1 MHMRGPHPRTN
12 TPEPRMHMRGIP
24 RAPRTYTPEPRMHMR
39 GLPSAF
45 TLIELMVV
53 LSIIIIIVA
62 IAVPVWST
70 LSGNN
75 SIATAQNQIASM
87 LGNARADALYN
98 RQMTGVFFF
107 LDPTTGQTAMAE
119 VQADLVAQTNPPAA
133 GTAYYPSYTT
143 SSVTNGQTIT
153 MNNSNINVV
162 PLEMVNY
169 LINPLPTTPGAN
181 AYVYYRDVLLL
192 PAGVG
197 VVLSNNVDPYGLTYA
212 NNPTAYQQMNAS
224 LDRYVHCGA
233 IMFDATGQ
241 VTTIPYA
248 VPMVRQTPYTVA
260 NTLTMANQ
268 LGKRL
273 GLFPPVNG
281 AGGSGNLGSQVQ
293 SGFNDGGAQP
303 PPTGSDLYPLVSQ
316 VGLLLYDGNAYGNQ
330 RTSANAAFTKFDLE
344 YALPGT
350 PTYSMPLI
358 QDKRD
363 EETWLDQNGV
373 AFLVSPFNGSLI
385 KAK

>member
-1 MHMRGPHPRTN
+1 
-12 TPEPRMHMRGIP
+12 
-24 RAPRTYTPEPRMHMR
+24 MHMR
-39 GLPSAF
+39 GLRRAF

-119 VQADLVAQTNPPAA
+119 VQADLEPQTNPPTPTT
-133 GTAYYPSYTT
+133 GYSYSYTPGNPAST
-143 SSVTNGQTIT
+143 ASPLGAAANNNGPVT
-153 MNNSNINVV
+153 
-162 PLEMVNY
+162 PLEMANY
-169 LINPLPTTPGAN
+169 LPNGAATTAN
-181 AYVYYRDVLLL
+181 GVQQYVFYRDVLLL
-192 PAGVG
+192 PSGVG
-197 VVLSNNVDPYGLTYA
+197 VALSNNSNPYNA
-212 NNPTAYQQMNAS
+212 NPAPPI
-224 LDRYVHCGA
+224 DRYLRCGV
-233 IMFDATGQ
+233 IMFDATGAI
-241 VTTIPYA
+241 TSIPYG
-248 VPMVRQTPYTVA
+248 VPVLRQTPYVINVNNSFPT
-260 NTLTMANQ
+260 NQNQ

-273 GLFPPVNG
+273 GLTSTSGDLVSLTTPSAANG
-281 AGGSGNLGSQVQ
+281 Y
-293 SGFNDGGAQP
+293 
-303 PPTGSDLYPLVSQ
+303 LYPLVSQ
-316 VGLLLYDGNAYGNQ
+316 AGLLLYDHSAYLNQ
-330 RTSANAAFTKFDLE
+330 RTTNSSNPPTPFNDVDLQCDLPANTATGIYLNKV
-344 YALPGT
+344 
-350 PTYSMPLI
+350 
-358 QDKRD
+358 D